1 MGMTFAGQV
10 ALVTGASRG
19 IGAAVARTLG
29 AEGATVFVHYKRRED
44 EARQVAS
51 AIDAVGGRGIPVQAD
66 LEDRQAVAAMMD
78 RIREEAG
85 VLDLLVA
92 NAAATAFKPLLAVG
106 PHNVERTFA
115 ITIQAFL
122 QMVQAAVPLM
132 TARRAGPT
140 PAGQARDSRA
150 GGSWPAA
157 GPETA
162 RPSPGLRGGK
172 IVAVSGYDSIRY
184 IPGHGVLGAA
194 KAAMESLV
202 RYLAVELAP
211 HGINVN
217 AVCPGPVATDSARF
231 YAGDRWAEVE
241 ARLVA
246 ATPRKRVATPEDVAR
261 IVRFLCTDDAG
272 WLCGQT
278 LVCDGGLTLDGGATL
293 FGAL

>member
-1 MGMTFAGQV
+1 MSFAGKV

-19 IGAAVARTLG
+19 IGEAVARTLG
-29 AEGATVFVHYKRRED
+29 GEGATVFVHFKQREED
-44 EARQVAS
+44 ARQVAE
-51 AIDAVGGRGIPVQAD
+51 AIARDGGRGIPVQAD
-66 LEDRQAVAAMMD
+66 LEDPQAVAAMMD

-85 VLDLLVA
+85 VLDILVA

-106 PHNVERTFA
+106 PHNIQRTFA
-115 ITIQAFL
+115 ITIQAFI

-132 TARRAGPT
+132 QGRA
-140 PAGQARDSRA
+140 
-150 GGSWPAA
+150 
-157 GPETA
+157 
-162 RPSPGLRGGK
+162 GK
-172 IVAVSGYDSIRY
+172 IVAVSGYDSIRF
-184 IPGHGVLGAA
+184 IPGHGILGAA

-211 HGINVN
+211 LGINVN
-217 AVCPGPVATDSARF
+217 AVCPGPVETDSARF
-231 YAGDRWAEVE
+231 YAGDRWHEVA

-261 IVRFLCTDDAG
+261 IIRFLCTDDAG

-293 FGAL
+293 FGMA